1 MSQSA
6 LTALTLPHNAV
17 WFVTGTSSGIGHS
30 LLSSILSAPGH
41 RVVAL
46 SRDPSAIPLPS
57 TSTKDNTLLVP
68 VDLKSKDS
76 IKAAFDAAIKT
87 FGRIDVVVN
96 NAGYGLIGE
105 LESVSVTAG
114 RELFEINYWAPIQI
128 TLEAI
133 RIFREV
139 NPLSGPIG
147 GVIAQV
153 SSAGGYITAPGQV
166 YYHSSKWALEAATES
181 LVKELDP
188 EWHIRAV
195 IFEPGSVKTKWSNA
209 NMVDGGQ
216 HPAYVREESKMLGT
230 DLIRNMAGWEGKL
243 GAEARDVANLMAKV
257 VRDEEG
263 KWGGRNLL
271 RLPVGAD
278 SWTLIKSDVE
288 EVRCNLEKW
297 KKESE
302 STSPGDVKETLKA
315 LGLIQE

>member
-1 MSQSA
+1 
-6 LTALTLPHNAV
+6 
-17 WFVTGTSSGIGHS
+17 
-30 LLSSILSAPGH
+30 
-41 RVVAL
+41 
-46 SRDPSAIPLPS
+46 
-57 TSTKDNTLLVP
+57 VP

-76 IKAAFDAAIKT
+76 ITKAFDTTIKT
-87 FGRIDVVVN
+87 FGRVDVVVN

-105 LESVSVTAG
+105 FESVPVAAG

-128 TLEAI
+128 MIEAV

-153 SSAGGYITAPGQV
+153 SSAGGYITAPGGV
-166 YYHSSKWALEAATES
+166 YYHSSKWALEASAET
-181 LVKELDP
+181 LVKELDS

-209 NMVDGGQ
+209 NMVNVGQ
-216 HPAYVREESKMLGT
+216 HPAYMREESKLLGT
-230 DLIRNMAGWEGKL
+230 DLIRNMAKWEAKL
-243 GAEARDVANLMAKV
+243 GADATNVANLMVKV

-278 SWTLIKSDVE
+278 SWTMIKSDVE
-288 EVRCNLEKW
+288 EVRGNLEKW

-302 STSPGDVKETLKA
+302 STSPGDVKETLMA